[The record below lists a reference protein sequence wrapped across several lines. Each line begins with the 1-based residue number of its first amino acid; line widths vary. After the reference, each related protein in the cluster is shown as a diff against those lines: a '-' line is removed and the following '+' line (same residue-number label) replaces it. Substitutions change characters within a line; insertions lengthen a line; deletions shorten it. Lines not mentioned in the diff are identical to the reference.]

1 MIRYALLGLLQG
13 LTEFLPV
20 SSSGHLVLAQ
30 VALGVDAP
38 GAALE
43 AAVHLGTLL
52 ALLLHFRR
60 DLTHLAVRAGQR
72 GEERRYI
79 GYLALGTLPVAV
91 VGFLAREPI
100 ERAFA
105 SPALVG
111 GMLLVTA
118 LALLLGDRCAGR
130 AARERVRL
138 RDALAV
144 GVAQAVALLP
154 GISRSGSTLTMGIGL
169 GLRPTV
175 AAQFSFLL
183 AIPAVAGGSL
193 FALLGAMTEPGLDW
207 IGLAVAM
214 GCALGSGLITIRAFL
229 RIVRSGV
236 LWPFA
241 LYCAVLGG
249 VALVMG

>member
-1 MIRYALLGLLQG
+1 
-13 LTEFLPV
+13 
-20 SSSGHLVLAQ
+20 
-30 VALGVDAP
+30 
-38 GAALE
+38 
-43 AAVHLGTLL
+43 
-52 ALLLHFRR
+52 
-60 DLTHLAVRAGQR
+60 
-72 GEERRYI
+72 
-79 GYLALGTLPVAV
+79 
-91 VGFLAREPI
+91 
-100 ERAFA
+100 
-105 SPALVG
+105 
-111 GMLLVTA
+111 
-118 LALLLGDRCAGR
+118 
-130 AARERVRL
+130 
-138 RDALAV
+138 V

-175 AAQFSFLL
+175 AARFSFLL
-183 AIPAVAGGSL
+183 AIPAIAGASL